1 MPWLALCCGRLPSAH
16 SAEGTGT
23 CSCRVLISLQW
34 AWRGNQ
40 VDDLFIFLFFQDS
53 FWPAYLPKL
62 SCWWT
67 CLCKKATGASWNTD
81 FALMRNHIF
90 GCVSLT
96 LRRESA
102 RAENLCGPGWN
113 QNCLSRRNAEKSQ
126 DLGTW
131 SQMLVSG
138 CSLYSFGHAAPRR
151 SGARRCQPA
160 LPATSPPH
168 LPPAQA
174 RGVTQTSL
182 TDYNLNKLYANR
194 LGQSQVIKLPVTGS
208 I

>member
-23 CSCRVLISLQW
+23 CSCRVLISLQR

-90 GCVSLT
+90 GYVSLT
-96 LRRESA
+96 LRREST

-131 SQMLVSG
+131 SEMLVSR
-138 CSLYSFGHAAPRR
+138 CSLYSFGHAAPHH
-151 SGARRCQPA
+151 SGAPQVPA
-160 LPATSPPH
+160 SPSSHVATSSSTSTSSWRDSNITDW
-168 LPPAQA
+168 LQVKQA
-174 RGVTQTSL
+174 VCKS
-182 TDYNLNKLYANR
+182 
-194 LGQSQVIKLPVTGS
+194 TGTKPS
-208 I
+208 Y